1 MISNHLLPLGSYMAG
16 FIYVES
22 VKPDFVYLMRGCGIP
37 CSNKRCDAPH
47 FIQTWGNNICTHPYK
62 MKSAV
67 RRPATLKLPHFS
79 LRTVRKHFL
88 YVCCRPQSA
97 SNHKDKNIFTNEQ
110 HPAGHRWVLNILF
123 LYFVRIFRNGFLY
136 ATFPVA
142 SSVFRN
148 E

>member
-1 MISNHLLPLGSYMAG
+1 MAG
-16 FIYVES
+16 FIYAES

-47 FIQTWGNNICTHPYK
+47 FIQTWSNNICTHPYK

-67 RRPATLKLPHFS
+67 RCPATLKLPHFS

-97 SNHKDKNIFTNEQ
+97 SNYKSRNIFANEQ
-110 HPAGHRWVLNILF
+110 HSCRASHDNFILYSHDVYKNNT
-123 LYFVRIFRNGFLY
+123 LRCLFR
-136 ATFPVA
+136 
-142 SSVFRN
+142 
-148 E
+148 